1 MTSAS
6 PLRIYMSQSALQAWE
21 RVKGLRGLL
30 CSLSGLTK
38 PPNLGQKQTVKINL
52 ERL

>member
-6 PLRIYMSQSALQAWE
+6 PLRISMSQSALQAWE

-38 PPNLGQKQTVKINL
+38 PHNLGQKQTVKINL